1 MFVAFDRESKK
12 KRKRGLIVFLEQI
25 TLGIVAG
32 CRPHIGR
39 LKKFKIKV
47 GSTGTVVERP
57 PCHPQV

>member
-12 KRKRGLIVFLEQI
+12 KRKSGLIVFLEQI
-25 TLGIVAG
+25 TLGIVAS

-39 LKKFKIKV
+39 QRKFKIKV

-57 PCHPQV
+57 PRHPQV